1 MPAAMSVR
9 VMIVEDDV
17 ETLRRFSEAISRDLR
32 TKLVGQAQLGRQAI
46 ASMAAARPQ
55 VLLVDLGLPDMHGTD
70 VIRHAASRLP
80 DCEIMVIT
88 AFGDERNVLASIEAG
103 ATGYVLK
110 DCSDADLVRHV
121 LELREGGAPMNPG
134 IARLVLERARSSTV
148 ARVPPEAAVD
158 VTARETD
165 VLRLL
170 ARGYTYAEIATRLDV
185 SINTV
190 TSHIKSCYRKLAV
203 HSGKAAVARAGDL
216 GLLRG
221 TRGEDGFGG

>member
-1 MPAAMSVR
+1 MTAAMSVR

-17 ETLRRFSEAISRDLR
+17 ETLRSFSEAISRDLR
-32 TKLVGQAQLGRQAI
+32 TKLVGQARFGRQAI
-46 ASMAAARPQ
+46 ASMAAAQPQ

-70 VIRHAASRLP
+70 VIRHAAGTLP

-88 AFGDERNVLASIEAG
+88 AFGDERNVLASIQAG

-121 LELREGGAPMNPG
+121 LDVRGGGAPMNPG

-148 ARVPPEAAVD
+148 ERVRPEAGVD
-158 VTARETD
+158 LTARETD

-170 ARGYTYAEIATRLDV
+170 ARGYTYAEIAARLDV
-185 SINTV
+185 SANTV
-190 TSHIKSCYRKLAV
+190 MSHIKACYRKLAV
-203 HSGKAAVARAGDL
+203 HSGRAAVARGGEL

-221 TRGEDGFGG
+221 TRGKDGLGG